1 MSFPLENNTNAKT
14 QCNTKI
20 IYMRKIKYVSGKGM
34 NEEISNNIGKR
45 ERWPD
50 VLSQKQQCC
59 SQSAWIEF
67 CIWLS
72 QVWTRN
78 GIAVYRW
85 LPLTHSSPNPS
96 KRNHFSLPPKCYVL
110 SASGKVSTET
120 ILPFIWALT
129 KLELN
134 SLLDCALFLPIILH
148 TFQSFLHVHSSAS
161 KKEKLCWR
169 VIGSGYHNLFTWQW
183 KALQVLWYLFE
194 WSLSTSRIKWINIR
208 HQWRLSAA
216 AVRTL
221 SLHIANMQ
229 FDK

>member
-20 IYMRKIKYVSGKGM
+20 LYMRKIKYVSGKGM

-96 KRNHFSLPPKCYVL
+96 KRNHFSLPPQVLRSIGEWKSFNRNYPSLHL
-110 SASGKVSTET
+110 SADKTGIEFFTRLRTFFTCHFTYISVVS
-120 ILPFIWALT
+120 
-129 KLELN
+129 
-134 SLLDCALFLPIILH
+134 SC
-148 TFQSFLHVHSSAS
+148 SFLG
-161 KKEKLCWR
+161 KQER
-169 VIGSGYHNLFTWQW
+169 
-183 KALQVLWYLFE
+183 KALLKSYRF
-194 WSLSTSRIKWINIR
+194 RI
-208 HQWRLSAA
+208 S
-216 AVRTL
+216 
-221 SLHIANMQ
+221 
-229 FDK
+229 